1 MKGKGETTLGTFF
14 PDVIK
19 MDFPGVSIAKFNIA
33 LILQVFFIILWIY
46 FFNKQSLS
54 ADAEHC

>member
-33 LILQVFFIILWIY
+33 LILQVFFIILRIY

-54 ADAEHC
+54 ADA